1 MFDLEFEDFGLGAS
15 VTARVRDVYAHADL
29 GVFTGAVRNISV
41 PLHGCAERFK
51 SFLWLK
57 KIETHY
63 TMEAVL
69 IISSTCEG

>member
-1 MFDLEFEDFGLGAS
+1 MYTHTLIWESLQELFE
-15 VTARVRDVYAHADL
+15 
-29 GVFTGAVRNISV
+29 ISV
-41 PLHGCAERFK
+41 YRYMAAERFK